1 MHLYKLAEMKI
12 DKKKKE
18 SVGFY
23 ILFRQNLKTHRNKHV
38 VISENCKMHVNSQYA
53 IDMFPVINVAVF
65 LAAAPSF
72 STWLCPGA
80 GISLTLESFP
90 LWTIAGLSDTSMCI
104 HC

>member
-1 MHLYKLAEMKI
+1 MKM
-12 DKKKKE
+12 DKKKRKVLVSLYYLGRNE
-18 SVGFY
+18 KKN
-23 ILFRQNLKTHRNKHV
+23 NLKTHRNKHV
-38 VISENCKMHVNSQYA
+38 VISENCKMHVNSQYG

-90 LWTIAGLSDTSMCI
+90 LWTIAGLSDTSICI